1 MVLHKM
7 EKDLSPTD
15 KRIINFDPFL
25 FEIAL
30 YDIYSELECD
40 LILDELEEKPPQS
53 MCSAI
58 RILVKLERA
67 NLILEYRA
75 CDLARIFGC
84 AASLERS
91 AIKVVSFGT
100 ASAKEEA
107 RLKVKQV
114 DIEKYGELIR
124 VYVNGVFS
132 DLCYC
137 LDEAG

>member
-1 MVLHKM
+1 M

-53 MCSAI
+53 MSRAI

-75 CDLARIFGC
+75 CDLARIG
-84 AASLERS
+84 
-91 AIKVVSFGT
+91 FGT